1 LPAPTDPGAGS
12 DPALTRRRRVLF
24 AAALVCGIGLL
35 ILPVLLTDGRELWRR
50 ATSIDP
56 LMIAVPLILTF
67 ASYAAMS
74 LSYQGIAEAASC
86 RLSLLEWMRITV
98 VSNSAN
104 YLVTSAGL
112 SGFAVRMY
120 LLAQRGVP
128 SGRAVLISLVQTFL
142 TNFTLLFFI
151 LVGFGTVVVHGSITG
166 VALGAA
172 AAVVVVFAGIL
183 AWAVVLIVHRR
194 LRRRTLF
201 FIADAGHRILRRVVP
216 RWTPGRVRL
225 WRFQHNL
232 NEGLEFLLARKQRIL
247 APAVW
252 ILIDWVL
259 TLAVLWSAFWAVGYP
274 IDFGVVVIGFA
285 VGICLSLVS
294 IVPAGLGVMDSSMW
308 AVFVGL
314 DVPADSAVI
323 AVLIFRIAYYLLPL
337 LVSVFFFRRLM
348 TDAVHGMTGAQRPRF
363 DTPLPPPI

>member
-1 LPAPTDPGAGS
+1 M
-12 DPALTRRRRVLF
+12 LF
-24 AAALVCGIGLL
+24 AAALAFGVGLL
-35 ILPVLLTDGRELWRR
+35 ILPVLLTDAREWRQ
-50 ATSIDP
+50 AASIHPAMLLLP
-56 LMIAVPLILTF
+56 LVLTF

-74 LSYQGIAEAASC
+74 LSYQGIAEAAGC
-86 RLSLLEWMRITV
+86 RLSLREWMRITV
-98 VSNSAN
+98 VSNTAN

-112 SGFAVRMY
+112 SGFGVRMY

-151 LVGFGTVVVHGSITG
+151 VVGFITVVLRGSLTG
-166 VALGAA
+166 VAVSVAA
-172 AAVVVVFAGIL
+172 GVVVVFASVL
-183 AWAVVLIVHRR
+183 AYAVVLIFHRR

-201 FIADAGHRILRRVVP
+201 FIADTGHRLLRRIVP

-232 NEGLEFLLARKQRIL
+232 NEGLEFLFARKARIV
-247 APAVW
+247 APAAW
-252 ILIDWVL
+252 ILLDWVL
-259 TLAVLWSAFWAVGYP
+259 TLAILWSAFRAVDYP
-274 IDFGVVVIGFA
+274 VTYGVVVVGFA

-314 DVPADSAVI
+314 DVPPGQAAI
-323 AVLIFRIAYYLLPL
+323 AVLIFRIAYYLAPL
-337 LVSVFFFRRLM
+337 VVSLFFFRSLM
-348 TDAVHGMTGAQRPRF
+348 LGAMHGMRGPGRPRF
-363 DTPLPPPI
+363 DTPLPPSI